1 MVGYYS
7 RPVGYVKNFPCLCHV
22 TVMDQRG
29 QVLRSGPVANLQS
42 EIERFLEGLEAMEA
56 VILALGEKS
65 RVHGLSIN
73 PSHHEKEGITAP
85 SSYQLHVIEPIWPPA
100 GG

>member
-1 MVGYYS
+1 MNYVGIDLHLQYS
-7 RPVGYVKNFPCLCHV
+7 HL

-29 QVLRSGPVANLQS
+29 QVLRSGRVANLGS

-56 VILALGEKS
+56 VIFALGEKS

-85 SSYQLHVIEPIWPPA
+85 SSCQLHVIEPIRLPA